1 MSVSDVLRRMNVPV
15 SEVHNPRDPPPTSEQ
30 CAAMERELELADDGV
45 VTALG
50 LHVTDHSRYHKMH
63 EGSAEKEK
71 VYSALC
77 WAERRLGPEDLAKLS
92 AVTNLVVQ
100 QATPVRVLHR
110 RSPVRTEAVIQHT
123 PSFFTSSRLF
133 FSTSCQESSQIESI
147 EDIP

>member
-1 MSVSDVLRRMNVPV
+1 
-15 SEVHNPRDPPPTSEQ
+15 
-30 CAAMERELELADDGV
+30 MERELELADDGV
-45 VTALG
+45 VTARG

-77 WAERRLGPEDLAKLS
+77 WAERKLGPEDLVKLS

-110 RSPVRTEAVIQHT
+110 RSPVRKEAVIQQHA
-123 PSFFTSSRLF
+123 PSFFMKSRLF
-133 FSTSCQESSQIESI
+133 LSTSCQESSQIKSI
-147 EDIP
+147 EDIQRE